1 MIKQTIWMTKIGS
14 LSFSWGDCQK
24 IARMWKC
31 YMKEIM
37 GKIREQSVGDRR
49 DINRK
54 TISYASFFLMQHDY
68 K

>member
-1 MIKQTIWMTKIGS
+1 M
-14 LSFSWGDCQK
+14 SFSWGDCQK